1 MAVDTGVSTRECQVQ
16 EEVCNSY
23 TCIIHRDEP
32 KNIDNENI
40 NPNWLSAKNYA
51 ESKGGRLLSS
61 KELYDYFH
69 PSDSNAT
76 PGTT

>member
-1 MAVDTGVSTRECQVQ
+1 MPEPCKGIPCEILI
-16 EEVCNSY
+16 E
-23 TCIIHRDEP
+23 EP